1 MAQEIFERYEK
12 KYMLTAEQ
20 YRGLCKSFSG
30 RMAADDYGLH
40 TISNIYL
47 DTEDFELIRTSI
59 ERPAYKEKLRLR
71 AYGEVKDDS
80 QVFLELKKKCC
91 GVVYKRRTQMSL
103 NEAALYLNKGKRPEA
118 ESQIF
123 REIEYVKERYQLKPA
138 AYVAYDRDAWFC
150 REDKELRVT
159 FDRNIRCR
167 RDCLDLRAGAYGVQ
181 LLPEGNVLM
190 EVKIPGA
197 MPVWMSRLF
206 SELKIYPVSFSK
218 YGRYYQTCILKNQMA
233 AVLNY
238 RTEGGKAC
246 A

>member
-12 KYMLTAEQ
+12 KYMLTADQ
-20 YRGLCKSFSG
+20 YHGLCKSFGG
-30 RMAADDYGLH
+30 RMEADEYGLH

-80 QVFLELKKKCC
+80 EVFLELKKKCC

-103 NEAALYLNKGKRPEA
+103 KEAVQYLNKGKRPEA
-118 ESQIF
+118 ENQIF
-123 REIEYVKERYQLKPA
+123 REIEYVKERYLLKPA

-150 REDKELRVT
+150 RDDKELRVT

-167 RDCLDLRAGAYGVQ
+167 KEHLDLCAGDYGVQ

-197 MPVWMSRLF
+197 MPVWMSRVF

-218 YGRYYQTCILKNQMA
+218 YGRYYQTYILKKPMTA
-233 AVLNY
+233 FLNY
-238 RTEGGKAC
+238 GVEGGKVC